1 MKGNR
6 KSDRTENRA
15 RSRHFTLIELLVV
28 IAIIAILASM
38 LLPALNKARARA
50 KSIKCV
56 SNLRQLGLA
65 TLLYADDYEGYHPVR
80 YYNDTTWWENGYWPA
95 RLALVGNYLPRRSA
109 VLLCPSCKPSSV
121 EAIDRTYGLRQNY
134 RDSSKSPAQLTY
146 NFGRIPQ
153 DSERIDG
160 VRLGPS
166 QFSLYMDS
174 VLTSPGDTNYMQ
186 QIYLVDFATLLGNF
200 KVHARHNGSVN
211 AWYADGSARA
221 TSPAQLE
228 EQGCTPSQIT
238 KIPSLM

>member
-1 MKGNR
+1 MMKIKEGKMKGNR

-121 EAIDRTYGLRQNY
+121 EAHRPYLRI
-134 RDSSKSPAQLTY
+134 A
-146 NFGRIPQ
+146 
-153 DSERIDG
+153 SELP
-160 VRLGPS
+160 RL
-166 QFSLYMDS
+166 
-174 VLTSPGDTNYMQ
+174 Q
-186 QIYLVDFATLLGNF
+186 QIPGATDL
-200 KVHARHNGSVN
+200 
-211 AWYADGSARA
+211 
-221 TSPAQLE
+221 
-228 EQGCTPSQIT
+228 
-238 KIPSLM
+238 